1 MFVCVSVFLLFW
13 RWRQREGNLSS
24 FILQQRFMPP
34 WKRHTHNC
42 MFIFSLYLLWSI
54 ETLGLCPVTQKAEV
68 QMLIYCQPAAL
79 WFAFQIRLQIPI
91 INCLS
96 RCSLSRICS
105 FLLSSYSFPNNDSWK
120 NSLSRDS
127 HLWAKIITIHYKD
140 INRFFFNFSI
150 FLPSL

>member
-1 MFVCVSVFLLFW
+1 MSVCVCFCVLAFLEMETE
-13 RWRQREGNLSS
+13 RRKS
-24 FILQQRFMPP
+24 FFLYTPAKVYAP
-34 WKRHTHNC
+34 LKETL
-42 MFIFSLYLLWSI
+42 FIFSLYLLWSI